1 MEPLCLLNN
10 AEKYSGEYVALR
22 SFTDRE
28 VISHGGNPVDVLGEA
43 RKLGVDEPVVFF
55 VPEKDVIQ
63 IY

>member
-28 VISHGGNPVDVLGEA
+28 VINRGCNPVDVLGEA